1 MLQAAFDEKKYLSLN
16 ERAELAVRL
25 GLTQA
30 QVKIWFQVRDIITF
44 LVCFCLKVKLI
55 IGLIWYSYLLKIQ
68 FLSFDSE

>member
-44 LVCFCLKVKLI
+44 LVCFCLKFKLI
-55 IGLIWYSYLLKIQ
+55 IALIWYSYLLKIQ